1 MSKEETRTLKDLLV
15 NDELE
20 EMKKLDEY
28 WKRIEE
34 ERCVQCGMKLS
45 YSAGVYKR
53 CIVCRKE
60 PAQKNKQYYVRK
72 EKEVCVECC
81 ADISNFERSET
92 RCEEHLNKIVEQ
104 IDDDAWR
111 KVHIKKISEQIEE
124 MPDYMATQFLKA
136 VTNEEEE

>member
-1 MSKEETRTLKDLLV
+1 
-15 NDELE
+15 
-20 EMKKLDEY
+20 MKNLDEY

-34 ERCVQCGMKLS
+34 GRCVTCGMKLS
-45 YSAGVYKR
+45 YSAGEHKQ
-53 CIVCRKE
+53 CLVCRKASDSTE
-60 PAQKNKQYYVRK
+60 NYYHRK
-72 EKEVCVECC
+72 EKEVCINCGK
-81 ADISNFERSET
+81 DISDFERSET